1 MVYNVNMD
9 KKDKYNNEDVII
21 KKAGRYKFLST
32 LISGQEFWNYTDGL
46 VNLKKYNLQIR
57 GELLT
62 RLYRNF
68 FLSGDLIQDAKMEAY
83 QNHYESFMYKDERD
97 EARYSEILAECI
109 ENKNYLYSLTAIRQ
123 IEDLIGQGLDIS
135 KLPSIN
141 RQFAER
147 TLQLKKDCGFSKDFP
162 YEDFYTDN
170 KLRRNIS
177 QKLKYYMN
185 DVEDIK
191 NKDEEETM

>member
-1 MVYNVNMD
+1 MN
-9 KKDKYNNEDVII
+9 KKDRYSDEDIII
-21 KKAGRYKFLST
+21 KKAGHYKFFST
-32 LISGQEFWNYTDGL
+32 LIKGERFFNFTDGL
-46 VNLKKYNLQIR
+46 VKLKKYNLQKR

-83 QNHYESFMYKDERD
+83 QEHYESFMHNDERD
-97 EARYSEILAECI
+97 ESKYSEILAECI

-123 IEDLIGQGLDIS
+123 IEDLISQGLDVS

-141 RQFAER
+141 RQFVER
-147 TLQLKKDCGFSKDFP
+147 TMKLKEDCGFGKDFP

-170 KLRRNIS
+170 ELRRNVS
-177 QKLKYYMN
+177 QKMRYYMN

-191 NKDEEETM
+191 NKNEEETL